1 MRQIHENNLIY
12 SKSDCQ
18 PQTILFLRA
27 CYLLNATPSRTK
39 KLKYETTMSFTADF
53 GCIFNLT

>member
-1 MRQIHENNLIY
+1 MRQIRENNLIY
-12 SKSDCQ
+12 SKSDC
-18 PQTILFLRA
+18 QTILFLRA

-39 KLKYETTMSFTADF
+39 KLKYETTMNFTADF